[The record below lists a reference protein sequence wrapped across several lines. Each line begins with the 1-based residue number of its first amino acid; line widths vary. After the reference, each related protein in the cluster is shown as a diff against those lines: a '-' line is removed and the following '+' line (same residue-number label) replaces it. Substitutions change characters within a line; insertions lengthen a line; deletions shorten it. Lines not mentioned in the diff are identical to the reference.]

1 MKLAKERCAM
11 DDPDLPLPPSGYTLD
26 LPESID
32 FEAILQEQVSLQNQ
46 EPEAPSETT
55 EQALLRL
62 RNRIADL
69 HRRTNNDRA
78 LARLG
83 LAILTLE
90 SCMAK
95 LEIKDQRVIDSP
107 SILAIVEQV
116 ERSCQTIED
125 RLVKAEREQ
134 GIAPAQIASLIS
146 EIRMMAEQNTAMKDV
161 MDQFQ
166 SAWIKRHDMDRG
178 ETRATNEKLA
188 TLLSTLRD
196 AQIVEGRRIFA
207 SLGAVHA
214 TLERL
219 VDRLSRVEHGMAEA
233 RSIETSVAIANWPDA
248 VRASSRHA
256 LTELDEPRRSID
268 PRAALAA
275 ARAAAARAFAA
286 TETARSA

>member
-268 PRAALAA
+268 PRAALAI
-275 ARAAAARAFAA
+275 RLL
-286 TETARSA
+286 

>member
-1 MKLAKERCAM
+1 M

-268 PRAALAA
+268 PRAALAI
-275 ARAAAARAFAA
+275 RLL
-286 TETARSA
+286 